1 MIKIYLQRN
10 RSQKQR
16 ANRSQK
22 QRAKGQIHV
31 MERNRK
37 DEVDAGGGV
46 APSSL
51 CGTQEAYSRDIRAQ
65 GDVCM
70 KDKIK
75 PLSMDLL
82 LMASPWHM
90 VDTSLLDSDSFL
102 KSFFF
107 FFLTKLSKR
116 QK

>member
-1 MIKIYLQRN
+1 
-10 RSQKQR
+10 
-16 ANRSQK
+16 
-22 QRAKGQIHV
+22 

-46 APSSL
+46 AHSPL
-51 CGTQEAYSRDIRAQ
+51 CGTQEAYSSNIRAQ

-90 VDTSLLDSDSFL
+90 VDTSLLESGIVF
-102 KSFFF
+102 
-107 FFLTKLSKR
+107 
-116 QK
+116 